1 MVQEVGQRDRGWSEL
16 GVEVHLHHLLV
27 VQSVGHD
34 MSLGSFLSVMF
45 LHDLGAECS
54 PQDVQMLSNVDEAVI
69 MSRGH

>member
-27 VQSVGHD
+27 VEGVGHD
-34 MSLGSFLSVMF
+34 VSLCSFFSLLF

-54 PQDVQMLSNVDEAVI
+54 PQDVQMLSNINEAVI